1 MFVLYRPAVIWRN
14 STRLCLLC
22 HISGGKSCLF
32 KKCMCVLGRGVLNM
46 NIPDSWTKHSV
57 VYQLYHHLQVNTISS
72 LSQTCYIL
80 NDVHLAITDFI
91 EKTALV
97 VMAQNSCSIHFVLKI
112 KHYIVA
118 DVCGWMLEHK
128 LISHMKARN
137 YQAIWDVCGQWTWLL
152 NKVWCNGLFSM
163 SSSAILTIMFQL
175 FMVLLSECF

>member
-32 KKCMCVLGRGVLNM
+32 KKCMSVLGRGVLNM
-46 NIPDSWTKHSV
+46 NIPDSWTKYSV

-80 NDVHLAITDFI
+80 NDLCIWPSL
-91 EKTALV
+91 TALV
-97 VMAQNSCSIHFVLKI
+97 LFISSL

>member
-1 MFVLYRPAVIWRN
+1 MCSNLNEMKNWFNKCMFVLYRPAVIWRN

-46 NIPDSWTKHSV
+46 NIPDWWTKYSV

-97 VMAQNSCSIHFVLKI
+97 VMAQNSCSIHFVLKTL
-112 KHYIVA
+112 H
-118 DVCGWMLEHK
+118 CGWCLWMNAWAQTHFTHE
-128 LISHMKARN
+128 S
-137 YQAIWDVCGQWTWLL
+137 
-152 NKVWCNGLFSM
+152 
-163 SSSAILTIMFQL
+163 
-175 FMVLLSECF
+175 

>member
-1 MFVLYRPAVIWRN
+1 MYVCVGERGIKYEYPRLMDQIFSCIPAIPL
-14 STRLCLLC
+14 ST
-22 HISGGKSCLF
+22 S
-32 KKCMCVLGRGVLNM
+32 
-46 NIPDSWTKHSV
+46 KH
-57 VYQLYHHLQVNTISS
+57 
-72 LSQTCYIL
+72 YIL
-80 NDVHLAITDFI
+80 FVSDLLYIKWLVHLAITDFI

-97 VMAQNSCSIHFVLKI
+97 VRPKIFVLFI
-112 KHYIVA
+112 SSLKHYIVTYCLVISVA

>member
-1 MFVLYRPAVIWRN
+1 MYVWVGERGIRYEYPRLMDQIFSCIPAIPL
-14 STRLCLLC
+14 ST
-22 HISGGKSCLF
+22 S
-32 KKCMCVLGRGVLNM
+32 
-46 NIPDSWTKHSV
+46 KH
-57 VYQLYHHLQVNTISS
+57 
-72 LSQTCYIL
+72 YIL
-80 NDVHLAITDFI
+80 FVSDLLYIKWLVHLAITDFI

-97 VMAQNSCSIHFVLKI
+97 LFISSL